1 MKFSTPLSICLSK
14 SLKEFPFT
22 LITRLRKRKARINN
36 GKPNLKFPLMTFNP
50 QNKKTN
56 KKTRT
61 KIKRKRRVKK
71 NKILKKIMKIGLI
84 LMINMVTMIIMM
96 KMNIQNQILTGNKVH
111 TQMRNN
117 Q

>member
-1 MKFSTPLSICLSK
+1 MKFSTLLFICLSK
-14 SLKEFPFT
+14 SLKEFPFN

-50 QNKKTN
+50 QNKKTTIN

-61 KIKRKRRVKK
+61 KIKRKRRVRK

-84 LMINMVTMIIMM
+84 LMMMMM

-111 TQMRNN
+111 TQMKNN
-117 Q
+117 K